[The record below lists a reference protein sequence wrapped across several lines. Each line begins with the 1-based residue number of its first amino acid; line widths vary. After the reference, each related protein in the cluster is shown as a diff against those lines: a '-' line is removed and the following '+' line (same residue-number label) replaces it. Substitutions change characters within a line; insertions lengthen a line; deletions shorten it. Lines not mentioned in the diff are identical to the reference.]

1 MLHMK
6 GFNYNWPS
14 IGDQET
20 HNENELEVAKH
31 LGDLI
36 GAQIKVCLRTAK
48 TGRQFLLSVPATK
61 ANQDKS
67 QEK

>member
-14 IGDQET
+14 ICDQET

-36 GAQIKVCLRTAK
+36 GAQIKISLPTAK

-67 QEK
+67 QE